1 MPLRRLKDKGQGT
14 GKKRQNEKKTY
25 ETVGSGCGSLVEQ
38 LHPTPEVHGSNSVI
52 GKLYITNMGT
62 AKCFERTKI
71 KEKEAGDGP
80 FKKISFAT
88 LASRPPKWM

>member
-38 LHPTPEVHGSNSVI
+38 LHPTPEVRGSNPGI
-52 GKLYITNMGT
+52 GEILSIYSLSTVLKRR
-62 AKCFERTKI
+62 K
-71 KEKEAGDGP
+71 
-80 FKKISFAT
+80 
-88 LASRPPKWM
+88 